1 MQLIPSKLSMLR
13 NQVFTQSL
21 IQVWASS
28 ESKIGKIRDIIEEQN
43 GTAMQTKNEV
53 LLAELDVSAKADF
66 MDGYH
71 HQVLLEYTASEE
83 LNITLIDAAAQH
95 QQRQGTANNIKPL
108 VTIPLKLTDYISLDN
123 GTAYLGFTQETQNL
137 ANVLLI
143 ENWAFESSVKANQRD
158 PWSGLSLDY
167 NCQWPIHLMFS
178 PDVTE
183 KYNTLFRFLLPIK
196 RVQLELQYIWAQKVR
211 SMKHLDQEPV
221 FRLTLQ
227 LRQHMSFLIDNIYS
241 YLQVDVL
248 ESQWLKLNQGVQA
261 SRDFEEVR
269 MLHDQYLDSIL
280 EQCFLNL
287 PEVLKALQDVL
298 LMCTKLCRLLREID
312 EDEMKNKAF

>member
-1 MQLIPSKLSMLR
+1 MIPSKLSMLR

-123 GTAYLGFTQETQNL
+123 GTAYLGFT
-137 ANVLLI
+137 
-143 ENWAFESSVKANQRD
+143 
-158 PWSGLSLDY
+158 
-167 NCQWPIHLMFS
+167 
-178 PDVTE
+178 
-183 KYNTLFRFLLPIK
+183 
-196 RVQLELQYIWAQKVR
+196 
-211 SMKHLDQEPV
+211 
-221 FRLTLQ
+221 
-227 LRQHMSFLIDNIYS
+227 
-241 YLQVDVL
+241 
-248 ESQWLKLNQGVQA
+248 
-261 SRDFEEVR
+261 
-269 MLHDQYLDSIL
+269 
-280 EQCFLNL
+280 
-287 PEVLKALQDVL
+287 
-298 LMCTKLCRLLREID
+298 
-312 EDEMKNKAF
+312 